1 MCQEKKYHYK
11 KLISGSFSELK
22 KISFTVNGL
31 YEIDSKFAPGDI
43 LKVRTSSKY
52 YIVLSFLLTTVDLYW
67 R

>member
-1 MCQEKKYHYK
+1 M
-11 KLISGSFSELK
+11 ISGSFSELK

-43 LKVRTSSKY
+43 LKLRTSSKY